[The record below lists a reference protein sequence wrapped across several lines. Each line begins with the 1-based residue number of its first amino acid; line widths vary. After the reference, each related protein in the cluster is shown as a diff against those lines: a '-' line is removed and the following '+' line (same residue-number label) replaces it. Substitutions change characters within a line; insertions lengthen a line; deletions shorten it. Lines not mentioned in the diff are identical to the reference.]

1 MRKRNMEEN
10 KFDLNSLIGF
20 VLLGAIMIWYFY
32 MNQPSPEELERQ
44 KTESVQ
50 DSIDRT
56 QPDTG
61 EPSTVATPF
70 DALPADDADSTALAE
85 TRNRLGMFAYSST
98 LPSAGDAETVLENDL
113 VRIKVSN
120 KGGQISEVLL
130 KEYKTFDQKPLYV
143 IRDQN
148 AMFNVAF
155 STEDNRNLQTKD
167 LYFEPVLTQNG
178 DNQVL
183 SMKLKVSADRYLEY
197 RYELAPDDYMLGFAL
212 RSQGMDQ
219 AINTSEP
226 VTLDWRLR
234 SFRTEKS
241 VKYENQYTDLRYLQ
255 DGEFEYMNAMSD
267 EDEETARDVEWI
279 AFKQQFFTSVLLTDE
294 PFESAQLKSVNLVK
308 DEDIDTVFTK
318 QYRALIPL
326 QDKNGELDYSMNMYY
341 GPVDYAVLSK
351 YEGRQL
357 DRIVSLGW
365 GIFRWINKF
374 VFIPVFSVLSSLIG
388 NYGIVIILM
397 TIVVRIIMSPVVY
410 KSYLSSAKM
419 KVLRPE
425 MMEINEKLPGKEN
438 AMKRQQETMAL
449 QRKAGVNPLS
459 GCVPALIQMPVFFA
473 LFRFF
478 PANIDIRQHGF
489 LWADDLSAYDEVL
502 KLPFK
507 IPFYG
512 DHVSLFP
519 ILASVAIF
527 FYMQMTQSQQMSMQ
541 QPPQEGMPD
550 MQKMM
555 KMMMWFSPI
564 MMMFFF
570 NSYASSLSLYYFVS
584 NLLTIAIM
592 LTIKHFI
599 IDEDKIHAQIQEN
612 KKKPAKKKSA
622 FRQRLDEAM
631 KQAQEQQ
638 ERQRKMKK

>member
-1 MRKRNMEEN
+1 MEEK

-32 MNQPSPEELERQ
+32 MNQPTPEELEKQ
-44 KTESVQ
+44 KTEQTQEAEQADSQETKDTSIAPETQVQ
-50 DSIDRT
+50 QSMDGVSDSI
-56 QPDTG
+56 
-61 EPSTVATPF
+61 
-70 DALPADDADSTALAE
+70 ALVNAN
-85 TRNRLGMFAYSST
+85 NRLGMFAYSSS
-98 LPSAGDAETVLENDL
+98 LPSATDSETTLENDL

-120 KGGQISEVLL
+120 KGGQITEVLL
-130 KEYKTFDQKPLYV
+130 KKFTTYDQKPLYV
-143 IRDQN
+143 IKDQN
-148 AMFNVAF
+148 ALFNVSFA
-155 STEDNRNLQTKD
+155 TQDNRNLQTKD
-167 LYFEPVLTQNG
+167 LYFEPELTQNG
-178 DNQVL
+178 ENQVL
-183 SMKLKVSADRYLEY
+183 SMKLKVSRSQYLEY
-197 RYELAPDDYMLGFAL
+197 RYELKPENYMLDFGI
-212 RSQGMDQ
+212 RSQGMDR
-219 AINTSEP
+219 AINTSES
-226 VTLDWRLR
+226 VRLDWKLR

-241 VKYENQYTDLRYLQ
+241 IKYENQYTDLRYLQ

-267 EDEETARDVEWI
+267 EDEEEAKDVGWI

-294 PFESAQLKSVNLVK
+294 PFATAELKSLNLVK
-308 DEDIDTVFTK
+308 DEYIDTVYTK
-318 QYRALIPL
+318 QYSASIPL
-326 QDKNGELDYSMNMYY
+326 EAKNGEFDYSMNMYY
-341 GPVDYAVLSK
+341 GPVDYAVLSTYK
-351 YEGRQL
+351 GKQL

-365 GIFRWINKF
+365 GIFRWINKY
-374 VFIPVFSVLSSLIG
+374 VFIPVFSVLSSIIG

-425 MMEINEKLPGKEN
+425 MVEINEKYPGKDN

-459 GCVPALIQMPVFFA
+459 GCIPALIQMPVFFA

-502 KLPFK
+502 QLPFK

-519 ILASVAIF
+519 ILASIAIF
-527 FYMQMTQSQQMSMQ
+527 FYMQMTQSQQMNMQ
-541 QPPQEGMPD
+541 QPQQEGMPD

-584 NLLTIAIM
+584 NLLTIGIM
-592 LTIKHFI
+592 LVIKNFI

-612 KKKPAKKKSA
+612 KKKPQKKKSA
-622 FRQRLDEAM
+622 FRQRLDDAM

-638 ERQRKMKK
+638 QSQRKLKK